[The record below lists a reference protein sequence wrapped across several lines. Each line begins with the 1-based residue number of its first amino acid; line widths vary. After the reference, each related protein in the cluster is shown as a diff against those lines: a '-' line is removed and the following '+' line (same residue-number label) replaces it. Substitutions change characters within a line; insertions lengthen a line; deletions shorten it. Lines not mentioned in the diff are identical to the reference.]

1 MRRALPLAFLLLAS
15 CTKPGQTTA
24 GGHPVTESEQLLFL
38 PPVPLATGEVLDDE
52 DSGELHRV
60 TNVEVVVTTDDGA
73 QLRIPLEHRHGAW
86 WAP

>member
-1 MRRALPLAFLLLAS
+1 MD
-15 CTKPGQTTA
+15 
-24 GGHPVTESEQLLFL
+24 SEQEALLFL

-60 TNVEVVVTTDDGA
+60 TQVEVVVTTDDGG
-73 QLRIPLEHRHGAW
+73 QLRIPLVHRHGAW

>member
-1 MRRALPLAFLLLAS
+1 MSDR
-15 CTKPGQTTA
+15 
-24 GGHPVTESEQLLFL
+24 EQEALLFL

-60 TNVEVVVTTDDGA
+60 TRVEVVVTTDDGG
-73 QLRIPLEHRHGAW
+73 QLRIPLVHRHGAW

>member
-1 MRRALPLAFLLLAS
+1 M
-15 CTKPGQTTA
+15 
-24 GGHPVTESEQLLFL
+24 TESEQLLFL

>member
-1 MRRALPLAFLLLAS
+1 M
-15 CTKPGQTTA
+15 
-24 GGHPVTESEQLLFL
+24 SERQQEELLFL

-60 TNVEVVVTTDDGA
+60 INVEVVVTTDDGA

>member
-1 MRRALPLAFLLLAS
+1 M
-15 CTKPGQTTA
+15 
-24 GGHPVTESEQLLFL
+24 TESEQGALLFL

-52 DSGELHRV
+52 NSGELHRV